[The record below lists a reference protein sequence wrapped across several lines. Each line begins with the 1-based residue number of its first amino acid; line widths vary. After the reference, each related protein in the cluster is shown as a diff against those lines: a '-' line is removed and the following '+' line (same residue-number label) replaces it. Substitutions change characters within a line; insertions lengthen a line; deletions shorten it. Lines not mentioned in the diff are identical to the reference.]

1 MSATEGI
8 HSQKLHKVD
17 PNFDGLKYVL
27 LRSFVPDLNTKQ
39 VTSSRMADE
48 LAKYDIPLVIN
59 QCEYHIL
66 RRLPETEGMLHCLP
80 DLLVAG
86 SRPVNWNLYAG
97 ARAAKDVPLQ
107 QLSDEGPRT
116 DVECIEGDYKGEV
129 DERERCCAQL
139 QYVQG
144 YGVNA
149 FGWRLT
155 DEEIQKI
162 DSVSSEGKA
171 TALWQEG

>member
-1 MSATEGI
+1 
-8 HSQKLHKVD
+8 
-17 PNFDGLKYVL
+17 
-27 LRSFVPDLNTKQ
+27 
-39 VTSSRMADE
+39 MADE

-144 YGVNA
+144 YGVNDRGPA
-149 FGWRLT
+149 
-155 DEEIQKI
+155 EIILLSYLQPPTHEATKS
-162 DSVSSEGKA
+162 DSELRPEPLGYPSGS
-171 TALWQEG
+171 TS